1 MDERKE
7 SGGTWICGFRSY
19 ADIQRP
25 VTDTVDGLIFS
36 RAAVTNSLLSK
47 FGQGQQTNK
56 VDAEP
61 FKKRL
66 FSISH

>member
-7 SGGTWICGFRSY
+7 SGGTWICGFCSY

-47 FGQGQQTNK
+47 FGQGTQANN

-61 FKKRL
+61 LKRRL

>member
-25 VTDTVDGLIFS
+25 VTDTADGLIFS

-47 FGQGQQTNK
+47 FGQGIQNTN

-61 FKKRL
+61 LKRRL
-66 FSISH
+66 FSILH